1 MSDTNIKEPVDETG
15 YRDAPTPRE
24 RTYAATMTR
33 LMKIDE
39 WAFREAPIV
48 LNRPEGKG
56 WMLDRTH
63 VVQPALVH
71 NEKVFYPM
79 IVAIW
84 IR

>member
-24 RTYAATMTR
+24 RTYVATMTR
-33 LMKIDE
+33 LMRGDE
-39 WAFREAPIV
+39 YRNDQIV
-48 LNRPEGKG
+48 LERPEGKG

-63 VVQPALVH
+63 VIQPALGPA
-71 NEKVFYPM
+71 EEAFYPM